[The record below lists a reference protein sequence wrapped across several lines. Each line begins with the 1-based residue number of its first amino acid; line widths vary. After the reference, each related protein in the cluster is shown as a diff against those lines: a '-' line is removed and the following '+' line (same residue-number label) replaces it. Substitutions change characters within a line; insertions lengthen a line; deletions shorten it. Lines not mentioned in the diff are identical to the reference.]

1 MAKAEPE
8 RHSMKGWGARFADWN
23 EPRTLEEAQTMA
35 TLAIADRLLECST
48 SLEDLKLRLA
58 RIELWLET
66 NVPSYR
72 QSLHEHK
79 PLAGVRIS

>member
-1 MAKAEPE
+1 
-8 RHSMKGWGARFADWN
+8 MKGWGAKFADWN
-23 EPRTLEEAQTMA
+23 EPRTIEETQVMAQ
-35 TLAIADRLLECST
+35 LAIADRLLECAT

-72 QSLHEHK
+72 AHIHDPR
-79 PLAGVRIS
+79 PLTGVRIS